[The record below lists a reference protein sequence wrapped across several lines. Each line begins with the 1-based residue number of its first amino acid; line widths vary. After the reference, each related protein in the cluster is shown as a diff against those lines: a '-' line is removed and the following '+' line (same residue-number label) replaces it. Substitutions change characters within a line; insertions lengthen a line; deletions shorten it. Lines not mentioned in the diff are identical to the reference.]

1 MYISYGISEPSSYT
15 ILIIGILVVIAL
27 IILGG
32 IAFLIKRWIS
42 KRTIDQD
49 ILSLES
55 GKLNIGELERRTASL
70 LD

>member
-32 IAFLIKRWIS
+32 IAFIIKRWIS
-42 KRTIDQD
+42 KRKIDQD